1 MPVYSTWICLYGI
14 PEVQQNTV
22 QSFRLQNVLSN
33 YYPSEKSLINI
44 DLLLLSEKYDWNPAD
59 ATVIKFLQ
67 AIFKDKLRDNNNFN
81 PYLRVNEEIE
91 KEVQVLMTEQE
102 QYEYE
107 LEAEKA
113 EGRAEGREEGREE
126 GRAEGKAEGI
136 ISAAVKLH
144 MTDAGVL
151 TSMLVDEL
159 LITPEQAHEYI
170 KKFLPDRSNDSEE

>member
-14 PEVQQNTV
+14 PEAQQNTV
-22 QSFRLQNVLSN
+22 QSFRLQNVLSD

-44 DLLLLSEKYDWNPAD
+44 DLLLLPEKYDWNPAD
-59 ATVIKFLQ
+59 ATVVKFLQ
-67 AIFKDKLRDNNNFN
+67 AIFKDKLRDNFN
-81 PYLRVNEEIE
+81 PHLRVNEEIE
-91 KEVQVLMTEQE
+91 KEVQVLMTAQE
-102 QYEYE
+102 EYEYE
-107 LEAEKA
+107 LQVE
-113 EGRAEGREEGREE
+113 REQAAAE

>member
-1 MPVYSTWICLYGI
+1 MASRKLSKIQCKV
-14 PEVQQNTV
+14 
-22 QSFRLQNVLSN
+22 FRLQNVLSD

-59 ATVIKFLQ
+59 AMVVKFLQ
-67 AIFKDKLRDNNNFN
+67 AIFKDKLRDNNFN
-81 PYLRVNEEIE
+81 PYIRVNEEIE
-91 KEVQVLMTEQE
+91 KEVQVLMTAQE
-102 QYEYE
+102 EYEYE
-107 LEAEKA
+107 LQVEREQAA
-113 EGRAEGREEGREE
+113 AEGREEGREE

>member
-14 PEVQQNTV
+14 QEVQQNTV

-44 DLLLLSEKYDWNPAD
+44 DLLLLSEKYDWD
-59 ATVIKFLQ
+59 TSLTTIIKFLQ
-67 AIFKDKLRDNNNFN
+67 AVFKNRMTDSAFN
-81 PYLRVNEEIE
+81 PFLQISPEIE
-91 KEVQVLMTEQE
+91 SEVESIMTAQE
-102 QYEYE
+102 EYE
-107 LEAEKA
+107 LQVEREQAAA
-113 EGRAEGREEGREE
+113 EGRAKGREE

>member
-1 MPVYSTWICLYGI
+1 MASRKLSKIQCKV
-14 PEVQQNTV
+14 
-22 QSFRLQNVLSN
+22 FRLQNVLSD

-59 ATVIKFLQ
+59 AMVVKFLQ
-67 AIFKDKLRDNNNFN
+67 AIFKDKLRDNNFN
-81 PYLRVNEEIE
+81 PYIRVNEEIE
-91 KEVQVLMTEQE
+91 KEVQVLMTAQE
-102 QYEYE
+102 EYEYE
-107 LEAEKA
+107 LQVEREQAA
-113 EGRAEGREEGREE
+113 AEGREEGREE

-159 LITPEQAHEYI
+159 LITPKQAHEYI

>member
-14 PEVQQNTV
+14 QEVQQNTV

-44 DLLLLSEKYDWNPAD
+44 DLLLLSEKYDWDTSD
-59 ATVIKFLQ
+59 ATIIKFLQ
-67 AIFKDKLRDNNNFN
+67 AVFKNRMTDSAFN
-81 PYLRVNEEIE
+81 PFLQISPEIE
-91 KEVQVLMTEQE
+91 SEVESIMTAQE
-102 QYEYE
+102 EYE
-107 LEAEKA
+107 LQVEREQAAA
-113 EGRAEGREEGREE
+113 EGRAKGREE

-151 TSMLVDEL
+151 TSMLIDEL

>member
-1 MPVYSTWICLYGI
+1 MPVYSTWICLYDI
-14 PEVQQNTV
+14 PEAQQNTV
-22 QSFRLQNVLSN
+22 QSFRLQNVLSD

-59 ATVIKFLQ
+59 ATVVKFLQ
-67 AIFKDKLRDNNNFN
+67 AIFKDKLRDNFN
-81 PYLRVNEEIE
+81 PHLRVNEEIE
-91 KEVQVLMTEQE
+91 KEVQVLMTAQE
-102 QYEYE
+102 EYEYE
-107 LEAEKA
+107 LQVEREQAAA
-113 EGRAEGREEGREE
+113 EGRAE

-170 KKFLPDRSNDSEE
+170 

>member
-1 MPVYSTWICLYGI
+1 MPVYSTWICLYDI
-14 PEVQQNTV
+14 PEAQQNTV
-22 QSFRLQNVLSN
+22 QSFRLQNVLSG

-59 ATVIKFLQ
+59 AMVVKFLQ
-67 AIFKDKLRDNNNFN
+67 AIFKDKLRDNNFN

-113 EGRAEGREEGREE
+113 EGRAEGR
-126 GRAEGKAEGI
+126 AEGI

-151 TSMLVDEL
+151 TNMLVDEL

-170 KKFLPDRSNDSEE
+170 KKFLPNRSNDSEE

>member
-67 AIFKDKLRDNNNFN
+67 AIFKDKLRDNNFN

-113 EGRAEGREEGREE
+113 EGRAEGREE

-170 KKFLPDRSNDSEE
+170 

>member
-14 PEVQQNTV
+14 PEELQNTV
-22 QSFRLQNVLSN
+22 HSFRLQDLGNPHIVLQ
-33 YYPSEKSLINI
+33 KSLFNI
-44 DLLLLSEKYDWNPAD
+44 DLLLLPEKYDWDTSD
-59 ATVIKFLQ
+59 ATIIKFLQ
-67 AIFKDKLRDNNNFN
+67 AVFKNRMTDSAFN
-81 PYLRVNEEIE
+81 PFLQISPEIE
-91 KEVQVLMTEQE
+91 SEVESIMTAQE
-102 QYEYE
+102 EYEYE
-107 LEAEKA
+107 LQVEREQAAA
-113 EGRAEGREEGREE
+113 EGRAKGREE

-136 ISAAVKLH
+136 ISAAAKLH

>member
-67 AIFKDKLRDNNNFN
+67 AIFKDKLRDNNFN

-113 EGRAEGREEGREE
+113 EGRAEGREE

>member
-14 PEVQQNTV
+14 PEAQQNTV
-22 QSFRLQNVLSN
+22 QSFRLQNVLSD

-59 ATVIKFLQ
+59 AMVVKFLQ
-67 AIFKDKLRDNNNFN
+67 AIFKDKLRDNNFN

-102 QYEYE
+102 EYEYE
-107 LEAEKA
+107 LQVEREQAAA
-113 EGRAEGREEGREE
+113 EGRAE

>member
-1 MPVYSTWICLYGI
+1 MPVYSTWICLYDI
-14 PEVQQNTV
+14 PEAQQNTV
-22 QSFRLQNVLSN
+22 QSFRLQNVLSG

-59 ATVIKFLQ
+59 AMVVKFLQ
-67 AIFKDKLRDNNNFN
+67 AIFKDKLRDNNFN

-113 EGRAEGREEGREE
+113 EGRAE

-170 KKFLPDRSNDSEE
+170 KKFLPNRSNDSEE

>member
-1 MPVYSTWICLYGI
+1 M
-14 PEVQQNTV
+14 
-22 QSFRLQNVLSN
+22 LSD

-44 DLLLLSEKYDWNPAD
+44 DFLLLSEDYDWDTSD
-59 ATVIKFLQ
+59 ATIIKFLQ
-67 AIFKDKLRDNNNFN
+67 AVFKNRMTDSAFN
-81 PYLRVNEEIE
+81 PFLQISPEIE
-91 KEVQVLMTEQE
+91 SEVESIMTTQE
-102 QYEYE
+102 EYEYE
-107 LEAEKA
+107 LQVEREQAAA
-113 EGRAEGREEGREE
+113 EGRAE

-170 KKFLPDRSNDSEE
+170 KKFLPNRSNDSEE

>member
-1 MPVYSTWICLYGI
+1 MPVYSTWICLYDI
-14 PEVQQNTV
+14 PEAQQNTV
-22 QSFRLQNVLSN
+22 QSFRLQNVLSG

-59 ATVIKFLQ
+59 AMVVKFLQ
-67 AIFKDKLRDNNNFN
+67 AIFKDKLRDNNFN

-113 EGRAEGREEGREE
+113 EGREE

-136 ISAAVKLH
+136 ISVAVKLH

>member
-14 PEVQQNTV
+14 PEAQQNTV
-22 QSFRLQNVLSN
+22 QSFRLQNVLSD

-44 DLLLLSEKYDWNPAD
+44 VFLLLSEDYDWDTSD
-59 ATVIKFLQ
+59 ATIIKFLQ
-67 AIFKDKLRDNNNFN
+67 AVFKNRMTDSAFN
-81 PYLRVNEEIE
+81 PFLQISPEIE
-91 KEVQVLMTEQE
+91 SEVESIMTAQE
-102 QYEYE
+102 EYEYE
-107 LEAEKA
+107 LQVEREQAAAK
-113 EGRAEGREEGREE
+113 GRAKGREE

-136 ISAAVKLH
+136 ISVAVKLH

>member
-1 MPVYSTWICLYGI
+1 MPVYPTWICLYGI
-14 PEVQQNTV
+14 QEVQQNTV

-44 DLLLLSEKYDWNPAD
+44 DLLLLSEKYDWDTSD
-59 ATVIKFLQ
+59 ATIIKFLQ
-67 AIFKDKLRDNNNFN
+67 AVFKNRMTDSAFN
-81 PYLRVNEEIE
+81 PFLQISPEIE
-91 KEVQVLMTEQE
+91 SEVESIMTAQE
-102 QYEYE
+102 EYE
-107 LEAEKA
+107 LQVEREQAAA
-113 EGRAEGREEGREE
+113 EGRAKGREE

>member
-14 PEVQQNTV
+14 QEVQQNTV

-44 DLLLLSEKYDWNPAD
+44 DLLLLSEKYDWDTSD
-59 ATVIKFLQ
+59 ATIIKFLQ
-67 AIFKDKLRDNNNFN
+67 AVFKNRMTDSAFN
-81 PYLRVNEEIE
+81 PFLQISPEIE
-91 KEVQVLMTEQE
+91 SEVESIMTAQE
-102 QYEYE
+102 EYE
-107 LEAEKA
+107 LQVEREQAAA
-113 EGRAEGREEGREE
+113 EGRAKGREE

>member
-67 AIFKDKLRDNNNFN
+67 AIFKDKLRDNNFN